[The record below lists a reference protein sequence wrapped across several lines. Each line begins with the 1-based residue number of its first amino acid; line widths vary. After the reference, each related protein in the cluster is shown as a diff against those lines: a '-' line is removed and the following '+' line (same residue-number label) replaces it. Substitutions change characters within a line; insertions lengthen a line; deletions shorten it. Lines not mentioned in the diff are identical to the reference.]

1 MELFKMLVLFLII
14 FVLVDVAS
22 KRYETL
28 FLLFF
33 IDAYFFNLYG
43 RLISNVFKE
52 TDISYISRSLA
63 QPLIE
68 IYQGFT
74 GKEFV
79 FDNYHL
85 LLIFFIVWAI
95 IIFLTVLNRGIDN
108 GYLKRYHVKEIIA
121 KMRQESRNAPFVLDF
136 VKKSRRSYQYIYIDS
151 IYYLHIFSYQYHVSK
166 YKVIHQ
172 RIKLD
177 MIKNINFVEVDN
189 GYKIE
194 IEVEDHRVLDGGTYK
209 NEYLSNLNELEE
221 AIKKLQKEELKEP
234 TTKKQKEN
242 AIES

>member
-79 FDNYHL
+79 FD
-85 LLIFFIVWAI
+85 
-95 IIFLTVLNRGIDN
+95 
-108 GYLKRYHVKEIIA
+108 
-121 KMRQESRNAPFVLDF
+121 
-136 VKKSRRSYQYIYIDS
+136 
-151 IYYLHIFSYQYHVSK
+151 
-166 YKVIHQ
+166 
-172 RIKLD
+172 
-177 MIKNINFVEVDN
+177 
-189 GYKIE
+189 
-194 IEVEDHRVLDGGTYK
+194 
-209 NEYLSNLNELEE
+209 
-221 AIKKLQKEELKEP
+221 
-234 TTKKQKEN
+234 
-242 AIES
+242 